1 MTLSALWILFWTKS
15 CAVANDTRCEA
26 ERPEQP
32 CLRIP
37 ATRWAYSKDRVTE
50 VPSWT
55 LESWPWVLTW
65 EHLSWWTHR
74 LDPTWEISKRSISG
88 PEVWLSREL
97 AASSFLSVLPSPIP
111 NVKHRSTKA
120 TSATWHLFF
129 IEHHLS
135 GQGQRHHIL
144 TLSFNCHAL
153 L

>member
-26 ERPEQP
+26 ERQSSLASGFLTLAEHIQ
-32 CLRIP
+32 
-37 ATRWAYSKDRVTE
+37 KTE
-50 VPSWT
+50 WQTVPSWT

-65 EHLSWWTHR
+65 EHLSWRTHR
-74 LDPTWEISKRSISG
+74 LDPTWEISKRSING
-88 PEVWLSREL
+88 PEAWLSRKL
-97 AASSFLSVLPSPIP
+97 AASPFLSVLPSPIP